1 MKRMTVN
8 QAQAIISARLMTLM
22 FSESKP
28 DPEITEAW
36 RIIQGIVKK
45 EQSRRRS

>member
-8 QAQAIISARLMTLM
+8 QAQAIISARLMTQM

-28 DPEITEAW
+28 DPEVTEAW
-36 RIIQGIVKK
+36 RIIQSLVKK
-45 EQSRRRS
+45 EQSRSK